1 MSTRRSGRLTT
12 STTTGSVE
20 LGSDALRGTL
30 TLCSSD
36 CHWYATPPNYALTIQ
51 VDRGWNPKYSRMY
64 EARYNLRGNT
74 NKVATKEYNE
84 IKFTHCDFNT

>member
-1 MSTRRSGRLTT
+1 
-12 STTTGSVE
+12 
-20 LGSDALRGTL
+20 
-30 TLCSSD
+30 
-36 CHWYATPPNYALTIQ
+36 
-51 VDRGWNPKYSRMY
+51 MY